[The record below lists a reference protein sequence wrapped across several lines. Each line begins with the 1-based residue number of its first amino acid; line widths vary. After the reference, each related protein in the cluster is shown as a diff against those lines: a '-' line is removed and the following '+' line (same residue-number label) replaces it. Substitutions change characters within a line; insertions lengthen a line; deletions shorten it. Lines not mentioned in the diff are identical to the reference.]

1 VRVLALTAEGF
12 RNLQPL
18 ALSPHPRF
26 NVLSGDNGQGKTNLL
41 EVIYVLATLRSF
53 RTTRLDEL
61 VAFGGDAA
69 ALRARVEHRQS
80 ERVFGVDIGLRPPR
94 KQALCDGKSARTG
107 EYFGGFNLILF
118 APEDLRLPKG
128 PPAGRRR
135 FLDRAIWNTCPS
147 YLDEVRVYERILRS
161 RNILLRGG
169 PGKASG
175 SGGSEDGE
183 PTAGGSRGRLALPDS
198 SAMLDIYDQR
208 LASTGAVLFA
218 RRRRYVEALAPR
230 IAEVF
235 ARISGSDHEVQVQ
248 YQPALKPG
256 KTVGKLADPARADG
270 EAIDRGEPAQSP
282 EPAIINPVVDEGRDL
297 GERLLAQ
304 LQRDRRR
311 DLLRGFT
318 HSGPHADDLVFFLD
332 GRPAELHASQ
342 GQTRALVLSLKIAE
356 IQHLHALLGDPP
368 VLLLD
373 DVSSELDRDKNAALF
388 AFLRESPS
396 QVFITTTD
404 PSYIRIGPAQADRQD
419 FAVRGGGI
427 VPVAAATSGE

>member
-1 VRVLALTAEGF
+1 MRVLALTAEGF

-169 PGKASG
+169 LGKASG
-175 SGGSEDGE
+175 SGGAEDGE

-198 SAMLDIYDQR
+198 GAMLDIYDQR
-208 LASTGAVLFA
+208 LASAGAVLFA

-256 KTVGKLADPARADG
+256 KTVGKLADPASAHA
-270 EAIDRGEPAQSP
+270 EASDRGEPAGPP
-282 EPAIINPVVDEGRDL
+282 EPAIITPVVDEGRDL
-297 GERLLAQ
+297 SERLLAQ

>member
-12 RNLQPL
+12 RNLGPL

-41 EVIYVLATLRSF
+41 EAIYVLATLRSF

-61 VAFGGDAA
+61 VRFGGEVA

-169 PGKASG
+169 PGRSQAAA
-175 SGGSEDGE
+175 EDGE
-183 PTAGGSRGRLALPDS
+183 SAPSPMPGAGALPDS
-198 SAMLDIYDQR
+198 GALLEIYDQR
-208 LASTGAVLFA
+208 LSAAGAVLFS
-218 RRRRYVEALAPR
+218 RRRRYVQALAPR
-230 IAEVF
+230 VAEVF
-235 ARISGSDHEVQVQ
+235 ARISGSEHEVQVQ
-248 YQPALKPG
+248 YQPALKPA
-256 KTVGKLADPARADG
+256 KAASKEPVDPETG
-270 EAIDRGEPAQSP
+270 SP
-282 EPAIINPVVDEGRDL
+282 TPGIVAPVVDEVRDL
-297 GERLLAQ
+297 GERLYTQ

-311 DLLRGFT
+311 DQLRGFT
-318 HSGPHADDLVFFLD
+318 HSGPHADDLLFFLD

-419 FAVRGGGI
+419 FAVRTGGI
-427 VPVAAATSGE
+427 VPVESATSGE

>member
-1 VRVLALTAEGF
+1 MRVLALTAEGF

-18 ALSPHPRF
+18 AVSPHPRF
-26 NVLSGDNGQGKTNLL
+26 NVVSGDNGQGKTNLL

-61 VAFGGDAA
+61 VLFGKDTA

-80 ERVFGVDIGLRPPR
+80 ERVFGVDIGLRPAR

-169 PGKASG
+169 PGKSAPSDEAGLATARTNG
-175 SGGSEDGE
+175 S
-183 PTAGGSRGRLALPDS
+183 AALPDNT
-198 SAMLDIYDQR
+198 ALLDIYDQR

-230 IAEVF
+230 VAQVF
-235 ARISGSDHEVQVQ
+235 ARISGSQHEVQVQ
-248 YQPALKPG
+248 YQPALKPA
-256 KTVGKLADPARADG
+256 KPAAKDSVDSSAG
-270 EAIDRGEPAQSP
+270 SP
-282 EPAIINPVVDEGRDL
+282 VPEIPSPVADEGRDL
-297 GERLLAQ
+297 SERLFTQ

-318 HSGPHADDLVFFLD
+318 HSGPHADDIVFFLD

-404 PSYIRIGPAQADRQD
+404 PSYIRIGPSQADRQD
-419 FAVRGGGI
+419 FAVRAGGI
-427 VPVAAATSGE
+427 IPVVSATQGE

>member
-1 VRVLALTAEGF
+1 MRVLALTAEGF

-169 PGKASG
+169 LGKASG

-198 SAMLDIYDQR
+198 GAMLDIYDQR
-208 LASTGAVLFA
+208 LASAGAVLFA

-256 KTVGKLADPARADG
+256 KTVGKLADPAGAQA
-270 EAIDRGEPAQSP
+270 EASDRGEPAGPP
-282 EPAIINPVVDEGRDL
+282 EPAIITPVVDEGRDL
-297 GERLLAQ
+297 SERLLAQ

>member
-1 VRVLALTAEGF
+1 MRVHALTAEGF

-18 ALSPHPRF
+18 AVSPHPRF

-61 VAFGGDAA
+61 VSFGGEAA

-80 ERVFGVDIGLRPPR
+80 ERVFGVDIGLRPSR

-128 PPAGRRR
+128 PPSGRRR

-161 RNILLRGG
+161 RNILLRAG
-169 PGKASG
+169 PGTSSAA
-175 SGGSEDGE
+175 EEGE
-183 PTAGGSRGRLALPDS
+183 HEPSRSRRSAALPDS
-198 SAMLDIYDQR
+198 AALLDIYDQR
-208 LASTGAVLFA
+208 LASAGAVLFV

-230 IAEVF
+230 VADVF
-235 ARISGSDHEVQVQ
+235 GRISGGEHEVQVQ
-248 YQPALKPG
+248 YQPALKPSKAAEKSG
-256 KTVGKLADPARADG
+256 THLDSGHTDP
-270 EAIDRGEPAQSP
+270 E
-282 EPAIINPVVDEGRDL
+282 IIAPVVDEQRVL
-297 GERLLAQ
+297 SERLHAQ

-311 DLLRGFT
+311 DQLRGFT

-332 GRPAELHASQ
+332 GRPADLHASQ

-388 AFLRESPS
+388 AFLRESVS

-404 PSYIRIGPAQADRQD
+404 PNYIRIGPSPEDRQD
-419 FAVRGGGI
+419 FAVRAGRI
-427 VPVAAATSGE
+427 VPVESATSGE